1 MGGFPQISQGLGAF
15 DFSTRIKDRRGEP
28 RRSSHKA
35 PQCGAFRL
43 LRYRRSERP
52 FFILERW
59 YFKKRPMYQGIP
71 PFWSTVV
78 GKEQDMKEDNREKI
92 TLWLQPDILRRVDS
106 WLEEDNCKTRRE
118 FVEKALRF
126 YMGYLATE
134 DTSEYLSRALVDTL
148 QGIVADNSNRLR
160 TMIFKWCVELNM
172 MGHTIAA
179 HFRADPINRRELRA
193 YAVDEVKR
201 TNGQISFD
209 RALDQQRRLQ
219 DNGL

>member
-1 MGGFPQISQGLGAF
+1 MS
-15 DFSTRIKDRRGEP
+15 DEN
-28 RRSSHKA
+28 
-35 PQCGAFRL
+35 
-43 LRYRRSERP
+43 
-52 FFILERW
+52 
-59 YFKKRPMYQGIP
+59 KKR
-71 PFWSTVV
+71 TAV
-78 GKEQDMKEDNREKI
+78 
-92 TLWLQPDILRRVDS
+92 WLSPGVIRHMDS
-106 WLEEDNCKTRRE
+106 WLEEDNCSTRSE
-118 FVEKALRF
+118 FIEKALRF

-134 DTSEYLSRALVDTL
+134 DTSEYLSQALVDTL

-209 RALDQQRRLQ
+209 RALDQQRRFL
-219 DNGL
+219 DDDL

>member
-1 MGGFPQISQGLGAF
+1 M
-15 DFSTRIKDRRGEP
+15 
-28 RRSSHKA
+28 
-35 PQCGAFRL
+35 
-43 LRYRRSERP
+43 SE
-52 FFILERW
+52 EN
-59 YFKKRPMYQGIP
+59 KKR
-71 PFWSTVV
+71 TAV
-78 GKEQDMKEDNREKI
+78 
-92 TLWLQPDILRRVDS
+92 WLSPRVIRRMDS
-106 WLEEDNCKTRRE
+106 WLEEDNCSTRSE
-118 FVEKALRF
+118 FIEKALRF

-134 DTSEYLSRALVDTL
+134 DTSEYLSQALVDTL

-209 RALDQQRRLQ
+209 RALDQQRRLLDDGQ
-219 DNGL
+219 